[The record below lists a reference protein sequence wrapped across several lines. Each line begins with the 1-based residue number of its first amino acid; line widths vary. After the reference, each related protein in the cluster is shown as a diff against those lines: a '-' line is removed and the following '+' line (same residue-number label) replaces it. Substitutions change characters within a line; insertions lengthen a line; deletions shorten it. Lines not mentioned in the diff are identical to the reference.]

1 MSMDEDNFFELKN
14 KRYKVYRG
22 LNKLINARNRNVLAS
37 RLRPAETFKGGK
49 CYLTGEGYYIM
60 WVTVILTDKLY
71 IINIVPSRLLY
82 GNLAPEIS

>member
-37 RLRPAETFKGGK
+37 RLRPAKTFKGGK
-49 CYLTGEGYYIM
+49 CYLTSEGYYIM

-71 IINIVPSRLLY
+71 IINIVPSRLL
-82 GNLAPEIS
+82 